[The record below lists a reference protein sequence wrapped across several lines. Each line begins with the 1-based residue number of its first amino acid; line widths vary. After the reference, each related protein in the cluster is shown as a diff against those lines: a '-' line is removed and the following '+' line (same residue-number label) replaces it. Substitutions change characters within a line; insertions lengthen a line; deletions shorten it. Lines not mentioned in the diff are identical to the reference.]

1 MPFPIVSRRRFLSAS
16 AASAVLPVAA
26 SASAAA
32 TPLAA
37 GGTGDR
43 TGDVQAAIDALGPRG
58 GTVVVP
64 EGARFNLQALRFTPR
79 VNLEYRIDD
88 DRSANMPFP
97 KRATNERVY
106 FAANSSWPEQD
117 TGATANEWRFT
128 APFHPGLT
136 VDVRKDLA
144 GADAWL
150 APGQSRTQ
158 PVRAGFYLQDTE
170 ANRWRAV
177 YENYGDRYDPM
188 SGVRIH
194 TIRCRVELRGV
205 GASAW
210 QRPPQPFA
218 RIVGEQSGAVGFVRE
233 VAPDSLVLEWFDG
246 QFRPGERVRD
256 ETARASSL
264 RAVANVQIDENE
276 NAGISLDLWNGAV
289 SIGGGHAGV
298 ATEALQTS
306 GNLKLVPSRSSS
318 VSKVRDVAKPTL
330 VFGGNPEADNPHQLG
345 IQYDPGAKTDAT
357 RRLIA
362 VPADLEEWR
371 GEYCPVSAMVAF
383 GADRRIGDNA
393 VNVERIER
401 AGAGRWRIGF
411 AHPLRSEAW
420 VSADPSIGGAASRGW
435 TAKVVERGRSGCTIE
450 AYRPDG
456 EPADLPAGLWL
467 SMLILGGDV

>member
-144 GADAWL
+144 GADAHH
-150 APGQSRTQ
+150 
-158 PVRAGFYLQDTE
+158 RAL
-170 ANRWRAV
+170 
-177 YENYGDRYDPM
+177 
-188 SGVRIH
+188 
-194 TIRCRVELRGV
+194 LRLLFG
-205 GASAW
+205 
-210 QRPPQPFA
+210 
-218 RIVGEQSGAVGFVRE
+218 
-233 VAPDSLVLEWFDG
+233 
-246 QFRPGERVRD
+246 RVRD
-256 ETARASSL
+256 DDAADFL
-264 RAVANVQIDENE
+264 FAF
-276 NAGISLDLWNGAV
+276 LD
-289 SIGGGHAGV
+289 
-298 ATEALQTS
+298 ALH
-306 GNLKLVPSRSSS
+306 
-318 VSKVRDVAKPTL
+318 
-330 VFGGNPEADNPHQLG
+330 E
-345 IQYDPGAKTDAT
+345 DA
-357 RRLIA
+357 
-362 VPADLEEWR
+362 
-371 GEYCPVSAMVAF
+371 
-383 GADRRIGDNA
+383 
-393 VNVERIER
+393 
-401 AGAGRWRIGF
+401 
-411 AHPLRSEAW
+411 
-420 VSADPSIGGAASRGW
+420 
-435 TAKVVERGRSGCTIE
+435 VVERS
-450 AYRPDG
+450 
-456 EPADLPAGLWL
+456 
-467 SMLILGGDV
+467 